1 MKYTIELDKL
11 EYYPG
16 DYLTGRIKIKPNQR
30 TQIKDIEM
38 TLSLIENWQYL
49 PHSEIKNNIQP
60 ICKFLL
66 NAYLFLDKPKDS
78 ILDLDPKE
86 YIFPFEEKLPD
97 YLLPSF
103 EYPQNVYSGSL
114 RYGINGKFISPQK
127 LLSFS
132 TSYIIIKAIPKKD
145 TNLNIKSS
153 QRIKK
158 WGVFSRGQ
166 TGLNVNCVTKNYKL
180 TDQIP
185 VEIEIDNTQSKM
197 KVNSCKIK
205 FCRKIIFKDKDNFL
219 EKYSNEENLIKIKF
233 NDFVNKKEKRKFNH
247 IINLNTIEYKNFKPM
262 QSPIKIQK
270 NFKDY
275 LPSLDGI
282 ILSCE
287 YYIIV
292 ILKFDHYVPK
302 EERPKAVIPIY
313 IVHKLDND
321 HIEKAKKNSEI
332 LKNNESNIIKKDS
345 FINGFEILDKDGKK
359 QNQNLN
365 NNVNSNDMKGEMIY
379 NGFYKG
385 IEYNNFNNQNGQFL
399 NNEDNLKEDVPDLPS
414 KETIIRVYEKRNHC
428 NGDNNLENNNNFNHM
443 NNNNYNYNN
452 FGNNNANNNNNYIY
466 NNNNNLN
473 YNNNNFNNTYNNYNI
488 NNNNLA
494 NNNIYNNNYNNNNI
508 NNNDL
513 GNNKNINNKNYNNN
527 NLGNNINNN
536 NKNINDNININDIKF
551 LNDFGVNN
559 EQNNQNVN
567 NNNNQNVNNNK
578 KEEIMMQKNNYD
590 NNIKDNKS
598 NISYNNYSINNNKV
612 FSYPSLDDINLND
625 EVKNDNSIKPVNNN
639 SNNNH
644 NENNNKINN
653 NFNYNQNIKYNNQ
666 SNNNFNYNPN
676 ENYNNQI
683 NNISNLNQNEKINYQ
698 GNNFNYNPN
707 ENYNIN
713 NIPNRESNFNL
724 FKFDDNNNEEEK
736 EKNERKNKIIDIN
749 AI

>member
-1 MKYTIELDKL
+1 MKYSIELDKL

-16 DYLTGRIKIKPNQR
+16 DYLTGRIKIKPSQR

-78 ILDLDPKE
+78 IIDLDPKE

-127 LLSFS
+127 LLNFS

-233 NDFVNKKEKRKFNH
+233 NDFVNKKEKKKFNH
-247 IINLNTIEYKNFKPM
+247 IINLNTIQYKNFKPM
-262 QSPIKIQK
+262 NSPIKIQK

-321 HIEKAKKNSEI
+321 HIEKAKKNSEV

-345 FINGFEILDKDGKK
+345 FIKGFEILDKDGKK

-365 NNVNSNDMKGEMIY
+365 NNVNSNDMKGEIIY

-385 IEYNNFNNQNGQFL
+385 IEYNNFNNQNEQFL

-414 KETIIRVYEKRNHC
+414 RETIIREYEKRNHC
-428 NGDNNLENNNNFNHM
+428 NGNNNLENNNNFNHM

-466 NNNNNLN
+466 NNNNLN
-473 YNNNNFNNTYNNYNI
+473 YNNNNFNNIYNNYNI
-488 NNNNLA
+488 NNNDLGN
-494 NNNIYNNNYNNNNI
+494 NNNIYNNNYNNNI

-513 GNNKNINNKNYNNN
+513 GNNNNINNNNYNNN

-536 NKNINDNININDIKF
+536 NNNINDNININDIKF

-567 NNNNQNVNNNK
+567 NNNNQNVNYNK

-590 NNIKDNKS
+590 NNIKENKS

-612 FSYPSLDDINLND
+612 FAYPSLDDINLND

-644 NENNNKINN
+644 NENNNQINN
-653 NFNYNQNIKYNNQ
+653 NFNYNQNINYNNQ

-676 ENYNNQI
+676 ENNNQI
-683 NNISNLNQNEKINYQ
+683 NNISNFNQNEKINKQ
-698 GNNFNYNPN
+698 DNNFNYNPN
-707 ENYNIN
+707 ENYNID

-724 FKFDDNNNEEEK
+724 FKFDDNNNEEEEK